1 MTKNTTKRKK
11 RKNLKLRRTIR
22 KTVAALIM
30 IMAVI
35 VAGLPVENLGTM
47 RAQNASAVNIPV
59 QDLYSA
65 YENSI
70 KATDKE
76 NELVEDG
83 GVPDATDYNKDDWD
97 KAAGDKKTVRI
108 EDNGPGTAKIN
119 WEYKMKDRA
128 DGTYVIVDH
137 NEKGGFGDNV
147 VIDQVM
153 NTEYFVI
160 TNDMF
165 EKAIAIFEGD
175 EYVARFAKT
184 GESIVYQVPNTDITY
199 TNLPIISTTDY
210 DEGESIYK
218 EGSFE
223 SEING
228 ENRTFMIRRHSESF
242 NFEMLRKYSTK
253 FSDLWNA
260 KIAKINEYNSLVD
273 SLIKRIEVSDGNPT
287 DIQWMDK
294 TKAKID
300 ELRPLCERFDE
311 VKYTDIATTELEKV
325 CLINR
330 LSYQHKTYNISMDGF
345 EMLTVGSFSDPEFD
359 AKYIPRWVNKGYGNT
374 PSEDCNNYDY
384 KINGVVSDRAQ
395 FLDDKGYIWLD
406 FLETSGI
413 GNNAFEGETI
423 SSVSFPDAVSF
434 NFIGNEAFK
443 QCGQLTTIDLTGIKT
458 IGNRAFYECTNLTNV
473 KFVDD
478 ENNVGTTVVLGAEA
492 FRKTK
497 VANITFPITLE
508 VIGRGCFAESDIQRF
523 LVQKDTRNEVT
534 IWPFAFYDCKSLVDV
549 DDTFF
554 PKDMIKGVRFGM
566 GAFAVSS
573 DGNSAMASFT
583 FPHVMEKIIAE
594 SSVDVDEFLL
604 EDAVE
609 KVFTDKG
616 RNHPITAETYYDY
629 ILAGRSNNLK
639 KVTFPYMMGN
649 DDKNNKIPDNTLRGC
664 KNLECVVFGD
674 LCLNNSNTCT
684 TYDVLAPGDVN
695 IKQYDTDEDGEVLFS
710 DITNNKFYVEGP
722 GYAYKSVSESSEPR
736 KVTAKAQTKVSN
748 SIPYIFLVSDNP
760 PKEQIEMSYGA
771 NHSCLAVMEVISDN
785 TDPKEVKL
793 VKYVDNSIGNEMI
806 DDLVIE
812 SMIGNYKLKELG
824 ENCFANVKDKVIE
837 FTIMDG
843 SVTSI
848 ETNAFSGSKSLQ
860 RVNIGNSVEV
870 IGENA
875 FAGCSKLENVYFSSI
890 LTNRNINVESDDSE
904 WAKQLTI
911 GENAFKTGSSYLTF
925 HGDIHS
931 GYAPY
936 ELAMSKVA
944 GSPFEFGNSG
954 RTICYK
960 TDAPQNLTV
969 VYDFQTGK
977 STLIDY
983 PHYEEIDDINAKAK
997 EKFAENKGI
1006 EDELY
1011 KISGNFEKYNGWET
1025 SYNQEA
1031 TVPETDEAA
1040 IIAATYNIELPDGIQ
1055 AIDVK
1060 NFILFS
1066 KNKPNVDYLY
1076 LSYEEKDDGSYKTI
1090 TDTKRKLNGG
1100 TGELKELYSND
1111 NAGSGSDVARAG
1123 LFSGYFKEEGAGIV
1137 PSYNSTKEYLGKPMH
1152 KEDITSGNDQLLEI
1166 TLNTVEKLPNYA
1178 FESCENLNSVG
1189 FGTKLAELGIAP
1201 FRGCG
1206 NLTNV
1211 NTVKNPYFTCELG
1224 IIYHKPDDLRAD
1236 EALGTGYVIEECLVA
1251 RGAAMGYKSINA
1263 TTDSLLSQV
1272 TGVKQEAFAYCPN
1285 IQTIDLSETKIS
1297 EIPQECFRASSSLME
1312 VVLPETVTNIGE
1324 KAFSETTAK
1333 VTIYSTNCQIESN
1346 AFDKGCGIIKGYKY
1360 ADGTNTKY
1368 STVYQYAQNHNIPF
1382 EEIDAKYTLRFLDF
1396 DGSAIT
1402 TQLVDA
1408 GKDGVEPT
1416 WTPTR
1421 KGYKFKEWSWE
1432 KTDKDGKLSIVT
1444 GDKAYR
1450 NVTENRII
1458 LATYTVGNGIASDG
1472 NDYELTIEGGKNIA
1486 GENKIKIKGGTAV
1499 SIIADEKSGSSFQ
1512 YWSDST
1518 GKYSELFED
1527 IHSGVTT
1534 FIMPNETIT
1543 ITAHYTDGS
1552 TGSES
1557 GSGSGTGNGSSTGN
1571 GSGSGDSETKY
1582 KLTVNYGSGT
1592 GEYKAG
1598 EVVSIS
1604 AFAPESSSK
1613 VFSKWTS
1620 TNTGVGFASP
1630 TSATTTLT
1638 MPASAVTVTANYK
1651 TRTADDDDDS
1661 ELEALNKRKPTSTT
1675 ATVTT
1680 GTNNAT
1686 VTTTTG
1692 TVTNATTTATTPTGD
1707 SITINKGGIS
1717 NTGVASTQVEGAAD
1731 NFVVKVTDSTD
1742 AVTQAEEALKNK
1754 YGSLDGILYFPMDI
1768 SLYDVTGKNLIEDT
1782 TGLDVNITLPIPDEL
1797 IQYGGNVRIAAI
1809 ENGQLRDLNV
1819 RFTTIDGIACMSFV
1833 PPHFSP
1839 YVVYV
1844 DTNNLAAGQML
1855 DATPKTGDPIHPK
1868 WFLAMGMACLSVI
1881 LFTTGDRKK
1890 KIKMA

>member
-1 MTKNTTKRKK
+1 MTKNTTRSKK

-47 RAQNASAVNIPV
+47 RAQTATAVSISV
-59 QDLYSA
+59 QDLYDEYAKSM
-65 YENSI
+65 ETTH
-70 KATDKE
+70 KDEEDK
-76 NELVEDG
+76 LVKDG
-83 GVPDATDYNKDDWD
+83 GVPDATDYSKDDSNQ
-97 KAAGDKKTVRI
+97 KYRTFRVT
-108 EDNGPGTAKIN
+108 DNGSKTMIDL
-119 WEYKMKDRA
+119 EFVTSEKDGSS
-128 DGTYVIVDH
+128 DGIDSVIVEY
-137 NEKGGFGDNV
+137 NPVTYFGDTA
-147 VIDQVM
+147 VIPEELY
-153 NTEYFVI
+153 TEYFVI
-160 TNDMF
+160 TNEQAQAVADAMKD
-165 EKAIAIFEGD
+165 ESYKVIFDNELSKR
-175 EYVARFAKT
+175 Y
-184 GESIVYQVPNTDITY
+184 NC
-199 TNLPIISTTDY
+199 NLNGTPY
-210 DEGESIYK
+210 
-218 EGSFE
+218 
-223 SEING
+223 EINILSKNYNEVLNLTNTTEITKG
-228 ENRTFMIRRHSESF
+228 NRTFAIGKTETFTAANIFTGFADVKWSEHLAEIDKYNKRATELIEKIKNKPADGSSDTTLAGEVDALQPYYDTCKEFGRTYAELSSLSF
-242 NFEMLRKYSTK
+242 EQFCMVNRLSFIAKDKYKVSLEGFELQVVSSTVDEYKDGKYIPQWELKGYDSDPEEDLRKYDEKKGWTK
-253 FSDLWNA
+253 
-260 KIAKINEYNSLVD
+260 
-273 SLIKRIEVSDGNPT
+273 G
-287 DIQWMDK
+287 
-294 TKAKID
+294 
-300 ELRPLCERFDE
+300 ER
-311 VKYTDIATTELEKV
+311 
-325 CLINR
+325 
-330 LSYQHKTYNISMDGF
+330 S
-345 EMLTVGSFSDPEFD
+345 
-359 AKYIPRWVNKGYGNT
+359 
-374 PSEDCNNYDY
+374 
-384 KINGVVSDRAQ
+384 Q
-395 FLDDKGYIWLD
+395 FLDSRGYIQLNAI
-406 FLETSGI
+406 TVSGI
-413 GNNAFEGETI
+413 GNGAFQGIETI
-423 SSVSFPDAVSF
+423 YYVKFPNYNKF
-434 NFIGNEAFK
+434 NFIGNDAFNGCTNLK
-443 QCGQLTTIDLTGIKT
+443 DINLTNIKT
-458 IGNRAFYECTNLTNV
+458 VGNRAFKGCKNLSSVT
-473 KFVDD
+473 FS
-478 ENNVGTTVVLGAEA
+478 GTEATSETQVLGAEA
-492 FRKTK
+492 FFQTNLST
-497 VANITFPITLE
+497 VVFPITLRE
-508 VIGRGCFAESDIQRF
+508 IGRGCFATSNIANF
-523 LVQKDTRNEVT
+523 TIQKDSVADVV
-534 IWPFAFYDCKSLVDV
+534 IWPFAFYDCAKLNNVDE
-549 DDTFF
+549 TFF
-554 PKDMIKGVRFGM
+554 PKEFGHNITMGM

-573 DGNSAMASFT
+573 DGNSAMTSFT
-583 FPHVMEKIIAE
+583 FPYVMQKIIGE
-594 SSVDVDEFLL
+594 REVTKDEFFLK
-604 EDAVE
+604 EAVQNVFDAA
-609 KVFTDKG
+609 G
-616 RNHPITAETYYDY
+616 RTKPITAETYYDY

-639 KVTFPYMMGN
+639 KVTFPYKMGN
-649 DDKNNKIPDNTLRGC
+649 DDKDNKIPDNTLRGC

-684 TYDVLAPGDVN
+684 TYDVLAPGDAN
-695 IKQYDTDEDGEVLFS
+695 IKEYDTDEDDEALFS
-710 DITNNKFYVEGP
+710 DITNSKFYVEGP
-722 GYAYKSVSESSEPR
+722 GFSYNSVDNPSEPR
-736 KVTAKAQTKVSN
+736 RVTAKAQTKVSN

-812 SMIGNYKLKELG
+812 SMIGNFKLKELG
-824 ENCFANVKDKVIE
+824 NNCFENVKNKVIE

-848 ETNAFSGSKSLQ
+848 EANAFSGSKSLQ

-870 IGENA
+870 IGDNA
-875 FAGCSKLENVYFSSI
+875 FAGCSKLENVYFSS
-890 LTNRNINVESDDSE
+890 LLSNRNINVDSDASE
-904 WAKQLTI
+904 WEKQLII
-911 GENAFKTGSSYLTF
+911 GTDAFKTGSTYLTF

-936 ELAMSKVA
+936 ELAMGMVA
-944 GSPFEFGNSG
+944 GGPFEFGKSG

-960 TDAPQNLTV
+960 TDAPQHLTV
-969 VYDFQTGK
+969 IYDFQTGK
-977 STLIDY
+977 STMIDY
-983 PHYEEIDDINAKAK
+983 PHYEEIDTLNAKAK
-997 EKFAENKGI
+997 EIFAQNKGI

-1011 KISGNFEKYNGWET
+1011 SIKDNFERYNKWKEPH
-1025 SYNQEA
+1025 SQQE
-1031 TVPETDEAA
+1031 PETDEAA
-1040 IIAATYNIELPDGIQ
+1040 IITATYNIELPDGIQ
-1055 AIDVK
+1055 SLDVK
-1060 NFILFS
+1060 NFILYS

-1137 PSYNSTKEYLGKPMH
+1137 PDYNSTKEYLGKTMH

-1166 TLNTVEKLPNYA
+1166 SLSTIEKLPDYA

-1189 FGTKLAELGIAP
+1189 FGTKLAEIGIAP

-1224 IIYHKPDDLRAD
+1224 IIYHMPDDLRAD
-1236 EALGTGYVIEECLVA
+1236 EDLGTGYVIEECLVA
-1251 RGAAMGYKSINA
+1251 RGSAMGYKSINA

-1272 TGVKQEAFAYCPN
+1272 TGVKQEAFSHCPN
-1285 IQTIDLSETKIS
+1285 IQTIDLSATKIS
-1297 EIPQECFRASSSLME
+1297 EIPKECFRASSSLME
-1312 VVLPETVTNIGE
+1312 VILPETVTNIGE

-1346 AFDKGCGIIKGYKY
+1346 AFDKGCGIIRGYKY

-1402 TQLVDA
+1402 TQSVDA

-1421 KGYKFKEWSWE
+1421 KGYNFKEWSWE
-1432 KTDKDGKLSIVT
+1432 KTDSNGKLTIVT
-1444 GDKAYR
+1444 GDAVYR

-1472 NDYELTIEGGKNIA
+1472 NDYELKIEGGKNIA
-1486 GENKIKIKGGTAV
+1486 GETMMKIKGGTAV

-1620 TNTGVGFASP
+1620 TNTGVGFANP
-1630 TSATTTLT
+1630 TSATTSLT
-1638 MPASAVTVTANYK
+1638 MPAAAVTVTANYK

-1782 TGLDVNITLPIPDEL
+1782 TGLDVNVTLPIPDEL
-1797 IQYGGNVRIAAI
+1797 IQYGGNVRVAAI
-1809 ENGQLRDLNV
+1809 ENGQIEDLNV

-1833 PPHFSP
+1833 APHFSP

-1844 DTNNLAAGQML
+1844 DTNNLVAGQML

-1881 LFTTGDRKK
+1881 LFTTGDKKK